1 MTEPQDNEDSLDDS
15 VSSTRHKIIF
25 VGDAGVGKT
34 TIISR
39 IMDSPFSDVYEPSI
53 GIDFMSKNIKYHGQ
67 NVKLQIWDTAG
78 QEKYKGLIPSY
89 VRNSSIV
96 FVIYD
101 ISNKTSFDNI
111 PKWINFIKS
120 IENTTLILCGN
131 KIDLENREVP
141 KETGADFAKK
151 EGIPFFEVS
160 AKTNENI
167 KLQIWDSAGQEKYK
181 GLIPSYVRNSSIVF
195 VVYDISS
202 KNSFN
207 NVPSWISFI
216 KSIENTK
223 IILCGNKIDLT
234 TREVQKNEGE
244 KFAQKEGIP
253 FFEVS
258 AKTNDN
264 IKLMFY
270 TAIVDLPTFAEGA
283 TNKEN
288 LIKELM
294 QENGVEN
301 VAEGIKPQQGPT
313 PPDTAINVD
322 GQKKTVKVEKKKGCH
337 C

>member
-1 MTEPQDNEDSLDDS
+1 MAEDNDDSLDNS

-39 IMDSPFSDVYEPSI
+39 IMDSPFTDAYEPSI
-53 GIDFMSKNIKYHGQ
+53 GVDFMSKNIKYHGQ
-67 NVKLQIWDTAG
+67 NIKLQMWDTAG

-96 FVIYD
+96 FIVYD
-101 ISNKTSFDNI
+101 ISSKTSFDNI

-131 KIDLENREVP
+131 KIDLESREVK
-141 KETGADFAKK
+141 KEVGEEFAKK

-167 KLQIWDSAGQEKYK
+167 K
-181 GLIPSYVRNSSIVF
+181 N
-195 VVYDISS
+195 
-202 KNSFN
+202 
-207 NVPSWISFI
+207 
-216 KSIENTK
+216 
-223 IILCGNKIDLT
+223 
-234 TREVQKNEGE
+234 
-244 KFAQKEGIP
+244 
-253 FFEVS
+253 
-258 AKTNDN
+258 
-264 IKLMFY
+264 MFY
-270 TAIVDLPTFAEGA
+270 NVVVELPSFAEGN

-288 LIKELM
+288 LIKELI

-301 VAEGIKPQQGPT
+301 VSEGIKPQQGPT
-313 PPDTAINVD
+313 QPDTAINVD
-322 GQKKTVKVEKKKGCH
+322 GQAKPVRVVKKKGCH